1 MNDMTANS
9 GKFTERISIVA
20 QADGIPRIAGRLIG
34 LMVLEAGPFSFSDLA
49 TRLEV
54 SRASISTN
62 TRLLENMGVI
72 ERIGKPGDRQDYF
85 QLAKDPYA
93 KLLHGLVFRM
103 NKAEQL
109 VGATQNDLPK
119 GDHQKRL
126 KELRAFYRDM
136 IKAYQQIIERME
148 DDA

>member
-1 MNDMTANS
+1 MNKKS
-9 GKFTERISIVA
+9 EKFIEGMGIVA
-20 QADGIPRIAGRLIG
+20 QSDGLPRIAGRLIG

-62 TRLLENMGVI
+62 TRLLEDMGVI
-72 ERIGKPGDRQDYF
+72 ERIGRLGDRQDYF

-119 GDHQKRL
+119 GAHQKRL
-126 KELRAFYRDM
+126 KELRAILSRHD
-136 IKAYQQIIERME
+136 
-148 DDA
+148 